1 MKADRDVVELS
12 EDVSHSPLWNPDL
25 APTPL
30 ARRTWSTYHIAALWI
45 GMSVVITT
53 YTLASGLLQQGMTW
67 WQAMLTILL
76 GNVIVLVPM
85 ILNAHAGTKYGVSFP
100 VLCRASFGVRGANVP
115 AILRALVACGWF
127 GIQTWI
133 GGLALDTLL
142 AGGVAGLGR
151 RARRTCGSRSRSS
164 GWCRWRSSSAASRAS
179 SSSKAGRRRC
189 SWPAA
194 RCCSGGRSSAAA
206 GSGTSSARARA
217 CRRAQVPFWQL
228 FPAALTANVG
238 YWATLSL
245 NIPDFTRYAR
255 SQRSQALGQALGL
268 PATMTAFA
276 FIGVA
281 VTSATVVIF
290 GEAIWDPVVLIA
302 RIGNPPV
309 IIFGALVILLAQL
322 TTNMAANVV
331 SPANDFSSLA
341 PRRISY
347 VAGGLI
353 TAAIGI
359 LMMPWKLYA
368 DAAAYIFTW
377 LLGYSSLMGAIGGV
391 LIADYWLLR
400 RRQLSLPDLFKPD
413 GRYAYTQR
421 REPPRDL
428 GAGAGRAARG
438 ARLPPRRHDAGRHG
452 RRSGRARH
460 ALHLR
465 LVRHLHPERRALSRL
480 QPQSLRSSRG
490 RSSDLLCADRSGEQV
505 ACAHETPRQ
514 KRRRDARVR
523 REWLDQL
530 IGTFRGQRVAHDAIL
545 VQIHQPV
552 LRHAA
557 LRVHV
562 GFDVAVEVDRRIRD
576 LDDEQDVSR
585 PGMRRRVEVGTWPQQ
600 HDVRLGL
607 GIKAQSDRALNA
619 NNRLVAGQLVRTRV
633 ARSTLAACRGPIG
646 VIASTSPS
654 MSSTRS
660 PGDRMPVSPMRWY
673 SSAVKRRLRTAMG
686 IGSAPF

>member
-12 EDVSHSPLWNPDL
+12 EDVSHSPLWNLDL

-30 ARRTWSTYHIAALWI
+30 SKRTWSTYHIAALWI

-53 YTLASGLLQQGMTW
+53 YTLASGLMQQGMTW

-76 GNVIVLVPM
+76 GNAVVLVPM

-100 VLCRASFGVRGANVP
+100 VLCRASFGVRGANLP

-142 AGGVAGLGR
+142 LAAWPGWAAVPGHVWIAFAIFWLVQVAIIIRGLEGIKKLEGWSAPLLLAGGALLLGWAIVRGGGLGHILSESTR
-151 RARRTCGSRSRSS
+151 LQTAH
-164 GWCRWRSSSAASRAS
+164 
-179 SSSKAGRRRC
+179 
-189 SWPAA
+189 
-194 RCCSGGRSSAAA
+194 
-206 GSGTSSARARA
+206 
-217 CRRAQVPFWQL
+217 VPFWQL

-255 SQRSQALGQALGL
+255 SQRSQALGQAMGL

-341 PRRISY
+341 PRHISY
-347 VAGGLI
+347 VTGGLI
-353 TAAIGI
+353 TAAIGVV
-359 LMMPWKLYA
+359 MMPWKLYA

-400 RRQLSLPDLFKPD
+400 RRELSLPDLFKVD
-413 GRYAYTQR
+413 GRYAYSNGIN
-421 REPPRDL
+421 PRAVWALVL
-428 GAGAGRAARG
+428 GVAPVVPGFLRAATTPGGTVADPGVLDRLYTYAWFVAFALSAAVYLVLSTR
-438 ARLPPRRHDAGRHG
+438 ARRTEGL
-452 RRSGRARH
+452 RSGR
-460 ALHLR
+460 
-465 LVRHLHPERRALSRL
+465 
-480 QPQSLRSSRG
+480 
-490 RSSDLLCADRSGEQV
+490 
-505 ACAHETPRQ
+505 
-514 KRRRDARVR
+514 
-523 REWLDQL
+523 
-530 IGTFRGQRVAHDAIL
+530 
-545 VQIHQPV
+545 
-552 LRHAA
+552 
-557 LRVHV
+557 
-562 GFDVAVEVDRRIRD
+562 
-576 LDDEQDVSR
+576 
-585 PGMRRRVEVGTWPQQ
+585 
-600 HDVRLGL
+600 
-607 GIKAQSDRALNA
+607 
-619 NNRLVAGQLVRTRV
+619 
-633 ARSTLAACRGPIG
+633 
-646 VIASTSPS
+646 
-654 MSSTRS
+654 
-660 PGDRMPVSPMRWY
+660 
-673 SSAVKRRLRTAMG
+673 
-686 IGSAPF
+686 